1 MHYENKD
8 ADRFLAISEN
18 LKIDYVMAS
27 YNCYANF
34 MSIFDMAKRMAGID
48 VFSLSHF
55 LDILNFIIFLDLCQ
69 YDDTIF
75 SGRQLHP
82 SNTHIRRP

>member
-1 MHYENKD
+1 MKKTSYESYDSYEVIEREASGIRTPDNLIKSQRFEIPPTPVNKG
-8 ADRFLAISEN
+8 FLV
-18 LKIDYVMAS
+18 L
-27 YNCYANF
+27 
-34 MSIFDMAKRMAGID
+34 
-48 VFSLSHF
+48 SLSHF

-75 SGRQLHP
+75 SGRQIHP